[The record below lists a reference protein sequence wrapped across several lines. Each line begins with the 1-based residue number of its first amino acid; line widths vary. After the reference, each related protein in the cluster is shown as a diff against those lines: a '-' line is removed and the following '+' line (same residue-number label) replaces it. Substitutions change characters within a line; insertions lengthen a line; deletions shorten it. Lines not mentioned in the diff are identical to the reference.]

1 MISKWCIYHLVRVRD
16 IESEIHSLE
25 SIPVMNGFIGFFPDD
40 LLDIPPEQEID
51 FGTELVLNT
60 QPLFILPC
68 RMAPAELKEQLKDL
82 LE

>member
-1 MISKWCIYHLVRVRD
+1 M
-16 IESEIHSLE
+16 
-25 SIPVMNGFIGFFPDD
+25 MNGFIGFFPDD

-60 QPLFILPC
+60 QPFFILPC
-68 RMAPAELKEQLKDL
+68 RMAPTELKEQLKDL